1 MKQRPSGAVFLS
13 CAYQSCSCFMDF
25 ICAAIS
31 ARISP
36 VTSLA
41 LPNEIFSG
49 AANLLSHTG
58 IRLFFMLAKD
68 IRDGERLRAEQG

>member
-1 MKQRPSGAVFLS
+1 
-13 CAYQSCSCFMDF
+13 MDF
-25 ICAAIS
+25 MCAAIS
-31 ARISP
+31 AKISP

-58 IRLFFMLAKD
+58 IRLFFDFLSRRFFILAED
-68 IRDGERLRAEQG
+68 LRDGERLRAEQG